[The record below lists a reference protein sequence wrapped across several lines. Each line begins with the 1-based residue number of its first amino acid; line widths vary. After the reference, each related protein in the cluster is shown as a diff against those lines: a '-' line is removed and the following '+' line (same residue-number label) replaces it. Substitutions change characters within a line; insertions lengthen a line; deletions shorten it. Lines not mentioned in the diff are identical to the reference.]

1 MIAVF
6 THILFPIIFMSG
18 SADGQHSPEA
28 VEAGQTNSVES
39 QESAPTADEKKRK
52 ELAKKL
58 FAKGQKL
65 FLRDKYGPAI
75 KEFKAA
81 YAEWPYRVIHY
92 NMALTYTFMKEDE
105 KAYHHLTLYL
115 KDATEKE
122 KDLPRELEDL
132 KKRMGVIIVRANNPD
147 ATILIDGKE
156 VGSGSVEQVVH
167 TGTREVLI
175 KLAGRNVASKKIEVA
190 GGALEKWSPVLEK
203 SISMEPQKGFA
214 RLHWGYFTAAAGITL
229 AAIITSSVLSV
240 RTKSLHDE
248 YMDKRYDANLRSE
261 GIKTKRAAEVMWSIT
276 GLLTLGT
283 AAVAIFTE
291 WKQPEESVSIM
302 PAPHNKGAIIN
313 ITWKR

>member
-6 THILFPIIFMSG
+6 SHILFPIIFMAG

-28 VEAGQTNSVES
+28 VEVGKTNKVEP
-39 QESAPTADEKKRK
+39 QESAPIADEKKKK

-65 FLRDKYGPAI
+65 FLRDKYGAAI
-75 KEFKAA
+75 NEFKAA
-81 YAEWPYRVIHY
+81 YEKWPYRVIHY

-105 KAYHHLTLYL
+105 KAYNHLTLYL

-122 KDLPRELEDL
+122 KDLPKELKDL
-132 KKRMGVIIVRANNPD
+132 KKRMGVIIVRANNPN

-156 VGSGSVEQVVH
+156 VGSGSVEQVVR

-175 KLAGRNVASKKIEVA
+175 KLAGRNIASKKIEVA
-190 GGALEKWSPVLEK
+190 GGTSEKWAPALEKDIL
-203 SISMEPQKGFA
+203 MDPQSSVP
-214 RLHWGYFTAAAGITL
+214 RLHWGYFTAAAGVTL
-229 AAIITSSVLSV
+229 VSLITSTVLSV

-261 GIKTKRAAEVMWSIT
+261 GIRTKRAAEVMWSIT
-276 GLLTLGT
+276 GFLTLGT

-291 WKQPEESVSIM
+291 WKQPKESITII